1 MKKILVT
8 VDVDGV
14 IFPIEDGTEL
24 DGARFRTN
32 GFDVILTGFA
42 AWVLNMLAESD
53 VDVVWASSWGDAV
66 SALNADSGGVIP
78 EFPTLS
84 PSSSSAKPEVIADA
98 VIAGDYDV
106 VVVIDDDRRV
116 SAGVRN
122 KLRARSASATVKS
135 VIPEKNLGVTA
146 VDVTKVMKAVK

>member
-32 GFDVILTGFA
+32 GFDVILTGSA

-66 SALNADSGGVIP
+66 LDLNADSSGVIP

-84 PSSSSAKPEVIADA
+84 PPSSSAKPEVIADA

-122 KLRARSASATVKS
+122 KLRARSASTTVKS

>member
-32 GFDVILTGFA
+32 GFDVILTGSA

-53 VDVVWASSWGDAV
+53 ADVVWASSWGDAV
-66 SALNADSGGVIP
+66 LDLNADSSGVIP

-84 PSSSSAKPEVIADA
+84 PPSSRAKPAVIADA
-98 VIAGDYDV
+98 VIAGGYDV
-106 VVVIDDDRRV
+106 VVIIDDDRTV
-116 SAGVRN
+116 SAGTRSA
-122 KLRARSASATVKS
+122 LRSRSASATVRS
-135 VIPEKNLGVTA
+135 VIPAKNLGVTA
-146 VDVTKVMKAVK
+146 VDVTKVMKAVR